1 MSDALVSVTNLLKV
15 LNKIVD
21 IDFLRDIVCD
31 KILSPIQESSTMIGG
46 GSTDVGRLVSCKV
59 DNGHKI
65 VRTVSMEAS
74 KMSEATLTEIASHS
88 REGPRKYLAE
98 SSTVI
103 QVKDRKFKKRSYL
116 EYLMDVLVKAEF
128 PNKLSTVLLQ
138 LLPNQYYKVFC
149 MLLEAQSL
157 ENIFWRSFLLCNT

>member
-31 KILSPIQESSTMIGG
+31 KILSPIQESSAIVDRGDTG
-46 GSTDVGRLVSCKV
+46 VGRLVSCKV
-59 DNGHKI
+59 DNGH

-74 KMSEATLTEIASHS
+74 KTTDATLTEIASHS
-88 REGPRKYLAE
+88 REDPRKYLAE
-98 SSTVI
+98 SSPVI
-103 QVKDRKFKKRSYL
+103 QVKSRNFKKQSYL

-149 MLLEAQSL
+149 MLLAQSL
-157 ENIFWRSFLLCNT
+157 ENIFWRSFLWW